1 MRKSQSITNG
11 VDWVLLGA
19 VILLMALG
27 VATVYSTAFDP
38 EYPSIFDFSQV
49 YGKQIVWISISLF
62 LGILV
67 FLIDSEIFLHNAL
80 PTTKPSAF
88 FNDEI
93 VLIVIP
99 KPITKFLDLFIF
111 LILL

>member
-1 MRKSQSITNG
+1 MTDPIHDNF
-11 VDWVLLGA
+11 VLKLFT
-19 VILLMALG
+19 IL
-27 VATVYSTAFDP
+27 P
-38 EYPSIFDFSQV
+38 IFVTGFC
-49 YGKQIVWISISLF
+49 L
-62 LGILV
+62 
-67 FLIDSEIFLHNAL
+67 FLIDSDISLHNAL

-99 KPITKFLDLFIF
+99 KPITKFLDLIIF